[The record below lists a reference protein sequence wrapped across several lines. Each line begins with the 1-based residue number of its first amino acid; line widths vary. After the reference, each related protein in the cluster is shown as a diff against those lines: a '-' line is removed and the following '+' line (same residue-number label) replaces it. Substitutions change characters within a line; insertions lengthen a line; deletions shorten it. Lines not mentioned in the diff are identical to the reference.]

1 MGLTFSVEATQ
12 HPTTSERL
20 AEILAAPGFGK
31 SFTDHMVT
39 IEWASDAGWHDARVR
54 PYGPLSLDPATHVF
68 HYGQAIFEGFKAY
81 RQPDGAISTVR
92 PGFNGERF
100 NRSAQRLALP
110 ELAVEDF
117 VAASDH
123 LVAQDADWVPR
134 SDDASL
140 YLRPF
145 MMATEVGLGVK
156 PASHVTFLVIAS
168 PAGPYFASGA
178 KQVTIWLSEDYTRA
192 APGGT
197 GAAKCGGNYAA
208 SLVAQQ
214 EGIANGCEQVL
225 FLDAV
230 ERRWVEELGGMNL
243 WFVQDD
249 GTMVTPEL
257 TGTILEGGTRDALK
271 VLAGELGHEVE
282 ERRVDIDEWR
292 KGVDTGRITEVFACG
307 TAAVIASVGT
317 LKWHGG
323 AVTLPTETPV
333 ATALRAALVDLQYGR
348 KPDPH
353 GWMHKVL

>member
-1 MGLTFSVEATQ
+1 MGLSFSVEPTQ
-12 HPTTSERL
+12 HPTTPERL
-20 AEILAAPGFGK
+20 AEVLAAPGFGK
-31 SFTDHMVT
+31 AFTDHMVT
-39 IEWASDAGWHDARVR
+39 VEWTSDAGWHDARVR

-81 RQPDGAISTVR
+81 RQPDGGISTFR
-92 PGFNGERF
+92 PAFNGARF
-100 NRSAQRLALP
+100 NQSAHRLALP
-110 ELAVEDF
+110 ELPVEDF
-117 VAASDH
+117 VAAADA
-123 LVAQDADWVPR
+123 LVSQDAAWVPT

-145 MMATEVGLGVK
+145 MIATEVGLGVK
-156 PASHVTFLVIAS
+156 PASRVTFLVIAS

-178 KQVTIWLSEDYTRA
+178 KQVTIWLSEDFTRA

-271 VLAGELGHEVE
+271 TIAAGLGHEIE

-292 KGVDTGRITEVFACG
+292 KGVDTGQIAEVFACG
-307 TAAVIASVGT
+307 TAAVIASIGT

-333 ATALRAALVDLQYGR
+333 ATKLRAALVDLQYGR
-348 KPDPH
+348 AADPH
-353 GWMHKVL
+353 GWMHKVC

>member
-1 MGLTFSVEATQ
+1 MGLEFSVESTPN
-12 HPTTSERL
+12 PTSPERL
-20 AEILAAPGFGK
+20 AEIQAAPGFGK
-31 SFTDHMVT
+31 YFTDHMVT
-39 IEWASDAGWHDARVR
+39 VEWTPDTGWHNARVR
-54 PYGPLSLDPATHVF
+54 PYGPLSMDPATHVF

-81 RQPDGAISTVR
+81 RQPAGGVATFR
-92 PGFNGERF
+92 PGFNGERMH
-100 NRSAQRLALP
+100 RSAHRLALP
-110 ELAVEDF
+110 ELPVEDF
-117 VAASDH
+117 VMASDQ
-123 LVAQDADWVPR
+123 LVRQDAAWVP
-134 SDDASL
+134 STAEASL

-156 PASHVTFLVIAS
+156 PASDVTFLVIAS
-168 PAGPYFASGA
+168 PVGPYFSSGA

-197 GAAKCGGNYAA
+197 GAAKCSGNYAA

-225 FLDAV
+225 FLDAT

-249 GTMVTPEL
+249 GTLVTPEL

-271 VLAGELGHEVE
+271 TLAGELGHEVE

-307 TAAVIASVGT
+307 TAAVIVPIGT

-323 AVTLPTETPV
+323 EVSSPAETPV
-333 ATALRAALVDLQYGR
+333 AAKLRAALIDLQYGR
-348 KPDPH
+348 TPDSH

>member
-1 MGLTFSVEATQ
+1 MGLEFNVEPSQ
-12 HPTTSERL
+12 HPTSPERL
-20 AEILAAPGFGK
+20 AEVLAAPGFGK
-31 SFTDHMVT
+31 VFTDHMVT
-39 IEWASDAGWHDARVR
+39 VEWSADAGWHDARVR

-81 RQPDGAISTVR
+81 IQPDGGIATFR

-100 NRSAQRLALP
+100 NRSALRLALP
-110 ELAVEDF
+110 ELPVEDF
-117 VAASDH
+117 VAASDR
-123 LVAQDADWVPR
+123 LVAQDEAWVPR

-156 PASHVTFLVIAS
+156 PASRVTFLVIAS

-208 SLVAQQ
+208 SLLAQQ

-271 VLAGELGHEVE
+271 TLATELGHEVE

-323 AVTLPTETPV
+323 AVTLPTDTPV
-333 ATALRAALVDLQYGR
+333 ATELRGALVDLQYGR
-348 KPDPH
+348 APDSY
-353 GWMHKVL
+353 GWMHRVL

>member
-1 MGLTFSVEATQ
+1 MGLEFNVESTQ
-12 HPTTSERL
+12 HPTTPERL

-31 SFTDHMVT
+31 TFTDHMVT
-39 IEWASDAGWHDARVR
+39 IEWASDGGWHEARVR
-54 PYGPLSLDPATHVF
+54 PYGPLSMDPASHVF
-68 HYGQAIFEGFKAY
+68 HYGQTIFEGFKAY
-81 RQPDGAISTVR
+81 RQPDDSIATFR
-92 PGFNGERF
+92 PEFNADRF
-100 NRSAQRLALP
+100 NRSAHRLALP
-110 ELAVEDF
+110 ALPVEVF
-117 VAASDH
+117 VEASDR
-123 LVAQDADWVPR
+123 LVSQDAAWVPR
-134 SDDASL
+134 SGDASL

-156 PASHVTFLVIAS
+156 PSSHVTFLVIAS
-168 PAGPYFASGA
+168 PAGPYFTSGA

-208 SLVAQQ
+208 SLLAQQ
-214 EGIANGCEQVL
+214 EGIDNGCEQVL

-249 GTMVTPEL
+249 GTMITPEL

-271 VLAGELGHEVE
+271 ALAGELGHEVE

-323 AVTLPTETPV
+323 EVTLPTDTPV
-333 ATALRAALVDLQYGR
+333 ATALRSALVDLQYGR
-348 KPDPH
+348 TPDPH
-353 GWMHKVL
+353 GWMHPVR

>member
-1 MGLTFSVEATQ
+1 MGLEFSVEPTP
-12 HPTTSERL
+12 HPTSPERL

-31 SFTDHMVT
+31 YFTDHMVT
-39 IEWASDAGWHDARVR
+39 VEWTPEAGWHDARVR

-81 RQPDGAISTVR
+81 RQPDGGIATFR
-92 PGFNGERF
+92 PAFNGERL

-110 ELAVEDF
+110 ELPVEDF
-117 VAASDH
+117 VAASDR
-123 LVAQDADWVPR
+123 LVARDAAWVPD
-134 SDDASL
+134 SGEASL

-156 PASHVTFLVIAS
+156 PASKVTFLVIAS
-168 PAGPYFASGA
+168 PVGPYFASGA

-197 GAAKCGGNYAA
+197 GAAKCSGNYAA

-249 GTMVTPEL
+249 GTLVTPEL
-257 TGTILEGGTRDALK
+257 TGTILEGGTRDALAT
-271 VLAGELGHEVE
+271 LARELGHEVE

-307 TAAVIASVGT
+307 TAAVIVPIGT

-323 AVTLPTETPV
+323 EVSSPAETPV
-333 ATALRAALVDLQYGR
+333 ATKLRSALIDLQYGR
-348 KPDPH
+348 TPDPH
-353 GWMHKVL
+353 GWMHPVR